1 MPGRILVVDDERLFR
16 EMFRELLTER
26 GYDVRTC
33 ASGQEALAALAAD
46 RADLLLADVRM
57 PGMDGIELVAE
68 ALRRDP
74 GMEAV
79 AITAADDL
87 ATAVRAMQAG
97 CADFL
102 VKPVE
107 DEQLARAA
115 ARALSRARVRREHG
129 RLLDENLEF
138 VRSQSL
144 LQESLVILGT
154 MDLEVLQETI
164 LKVLARATDS
174 QGSALWIA
182 GESGWL
188 ELRASRGLVERS
200 ALPARIGSG
209 QGERASRIQAGQ
221 PYAPPGAAPGRAL
234 EVPLL
239 ADGEPVGLVLL
250 AHRARGN
257 FGDEERDEAAAVGRF
272 AAIAVRNA
280 RRFQALERAGLRDRD
295 SGAYNLAYFAD
306 YAGKEFYKA
315 RRYGRAFSLAVLTVD
330 GADRLRREAGR
341 EAYRAGVRGLVEAVG
356 RAVRDADILA
366 RVTESEYYVLLP
378 ETDHFG
384 ALMFARRAAEE
395 VRREPAVSGLGGG
408 ELPLALGLATFPR
421 DGEDFDELIH
431 RARMRQEEQRHSLVR
446 RLSLAGLGPGAF
458 WELVDL
464 LLDPGGPVPEPA
476 TSARLAAADPELFAA
491 VQREAARDIGRD
503 PRARGLLYLGARA
516 GAGAAELLRWLP
528 PPGRA
533 SRAGDASPSIV
544 LLGPRGAAP
553 GEEPGHPLLSRVTL
567 DGERRFEDH
576 EFLLYL
582 SEQAAYAL
590 LQDGTGRAFHTA
602 DPPLVDALVS
612 RLQALYDLEPL

>member
-1 MPGRILVVDDERLFR
+1 MPGRILVVDDDRLFR
-16 EMFRELLTER
+16 EMFREALEAR
-26 GYDVRTC
+26 GYDVRVC
-33 ASGQEALAALAAD
+33 ASGPEALASLAAD
-46 RADLLLADVRM
+46 RVDLLLADVRM

-87 ATAVRAMQAG
+87 PTAVRAMQAG

-107 DEQLARAA
+107 DELLARAA

-138 VRSQSL
+138 ARSQSL
-144 LQESLVILGT
+144 LQESLGILGT
-154 MDLEVLQETI
+154 LDLEVLQEVI
-164 LKVLARATDS
+164 LEVLARATDS
-174 QGSALWIA
+174 QGAALWIA
-182 GESGWL
+182 GESGAL
-188 ELRASRGLVERS
+188 QIRASRGLVDRG
-200 ALPARIGSG
+200 ALPARIDPR
-209 QGERASRIQAGQ
+209 QDERASHIQGGL
-221 PYAPPGAAPGRAL
+221 PYAAPGAAPGQAL

-239 ADGEPVGLVLL
+239 ADGEVVGLVLL
-250 AHRARGN
+250 ADRARGN
-257 FGDEERDEAAAVGRF
+257 FGDEERDAAASVGRF

-330 GADRLRREAGR
+330 GAERLRREAGR
-341 EAYRAGVRGLVEAVG
+341 EPFRAALRGLVAAAS

-366 RVTESEYYVLLP
+366 RVTENEYYVLLP

-384 ALMFARRAAEE
+384 ALMFARRAADE
-395 VRREPAVSGLGGG
+395 VRREPAVKALAGG

-431 RARMRQEEQRHSLVR
+431 HARMRQEEQRHSLVR
-446 RLSLAGLGPGAF
+446 RLPVSALGPNAF
-458 WELVDL
+458 WELADL
-464 LLDPGGPVPEPA
+464 LLDPAGPAADPA
-476 TSARLAAADPELFAA
+476 SSARRASDPELFAA

-503 PRARGLLYLGARA
+503 PRARGLLYVGARP
-516 GAGAAELLRWLP
+516 GAGPPEVLRCLP
-528 PPGRA
+528 PPGGA
-533 SRAGDASPSIV
+533 SRAGDAAARIV
-544 LLGPRGAAP
+544 VLGPHAGDS
-553 GEEPGHPLLSRVTL
+553 GDEPDHPLLSRVAV
-567 DGERRFEDH
+567 DRERRFQDH

-590 LQDGTGRAFHTA
+590 LQDGSGRAFHTA

>member
-16 EMFRELLTER
+16 EMFRETLEAR
-26 GYDVRTC
+26 GYDVRVC
-33 ASGQEALAALAAD
+33 GSGPEALASLAAD
-46 RADLLLADVRM
+46 RADLLLTDVRM

-79 AITAADDL
+79 AVTAADDL
-87 ATAVRAMQAG
+87 STAVRAMQAG

-107 DEQLARAA
+107 DEHLARAA

-138 VRSQSL
+138 ARSQSL
-144 LQESLVILGT
+144 LRESLDILGT
-154 MDLEVLQETI
+154 LDLEVLQEVI
-164 LKVLARATDS
+164 LEVLARATDS
-174 QGSALWIA
+174 QGAALWVA
-182 GESGWL
+182 GDGGAL
-188 ELRASRGLVERS
+188 QLRASRGLVDRA
-200 ALPARIGSG
+200 ALPARIDPR
-209 QGERASRIQAGQ
+209 QDERASRIQAGL
-221 PYAPPGAAPGRAL
+221 PYAAPGASPGQAL

-239 ADGEPVGLVLL
+239 ADGEVVGLVLL
-250 AHRARGN
+250 ADRARGN
-257 FGDEERDEAAAVGRF
+257 FGDEEQDSAASVGRF

-280 RRFQALERAGLRDRD
+280 RRFQALERSGLRDRD

-330 GADRLRREAGR
+330 GAERLRREAGR
-341 EAYRAGVRGLVEAVG
+341 EAFRAALQGLVAAAS

-366 RVTESEYYVLLP
+366 RVTENEYYVLLP

-384 ALMFARRAAEE
+384 ALMFARRAADE
-395 VRREPAVSGLGGG
+395 VRREPAVQALGGG

-431 RARMRQEEQRHSLVR
+431 HARMRQEEQRHSLVR
-446 RLSLAGLGPGAF
+446 RLPVAALGPGAF
-458 WELVDL
+458 WELADL
-464 LLDPGGPVPEPA
+464 LLDPEGPAPDPA
-476 TSARLAAADPELFAA
+476 TSARRSADPELFAA
-491 VQREAARDIGRD
+491 AQREAARDIGRD
-503 PRARGLLYLGARA
+503 PRARGLLYVGARA
-516 GAGAAELLRWLP
+516 GAGPAEVLRFLP
-528 PPGRA
+528 PPGGA
-533 SRAGDASPSIV
+533 SRAGDAAARIV
-544 LLGPRGAAP
+544 VLGPHGA
-553 GEEPGHPLLSRVTL
+553 EPGDDPDHPLLSRVAV
-567 DGERRFEDH
+567 DGERRFQDH

-590 LQDGTGRAFHTA
+590 LQDGSGRAFHTA